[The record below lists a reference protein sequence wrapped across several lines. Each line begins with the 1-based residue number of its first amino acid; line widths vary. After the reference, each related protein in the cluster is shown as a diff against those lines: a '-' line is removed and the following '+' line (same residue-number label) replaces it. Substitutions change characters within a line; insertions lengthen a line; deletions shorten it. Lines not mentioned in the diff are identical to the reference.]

1 MQESGTVACEAINE
15 FGKDTASVSIIVQH
29 DGINGQQLI
38 PNVNGII
45 PGTNGIDDQDTLT
58 QPNDIFLINDVNEG
72 GASPISPGSISQS
85 CDGAF
90 LGGFIIGRLLAPVP
104 MADGTMMTTAQVMM
118 MRLMSMMTGN
128 PMAPMMCQPQP
139 VTTPCPPMVCPPI
152 KTAVCPPGWILLKKL
167 CYKVFHDKET
177 WDNANRKCKRENAIL
192 AEPDTR
198 PEIDFLKILAKI
210 PDTRCRED
218 YWIGGKDRKPP
229 TRDFVWTSRDVSV
242 NIGATDWESGEPNTS
257 ENKQESCMEMR
268 KRFNHKWND
277 KQCSRKQKYICQKR
291 IEELVEG
298 AFQNES
304 KNDKKH
310 LIIKYLTNAC
320 CEEEGK
326 ELVKA
331 VAEGSVYEAKRYLCT
346 FSKVTVKRYLKLKSL
361 WKPKMTSRIDDIK
374 FKIEKTEG
382 QYPIVRSKVTDEIV
396 DSEETTKR
404 VINDEPECYTPS

>member
-1 MQESGTVACEAINE
+1 MSLIFQ
-15 FGKDTASVSIIVQH
+15 VSLVVFVGLTSIYTQQIFPNL

-45 PGTNGIDDQDTLT
+45 TGTNGIDDQDTLT

-128 PMAPMMCQPQP
+128 PMAPMMCQTQP

-152 KTAVCPPGWILLKKL
+152 KTAVCPPGWILFKKL

-177 WDNANRKCKRENAIL
+177 WDNANRNCKGQNAIL

-210 PDTRCRED
+210 PDSDNCRED

-229 TRDFVWTSRDVSV
+229 TNDFVWTSRDVRV
-242 NIGATDWESGEPNTS
+242 NIGATDWASGQPNNFRDNP
-257 ENKQESCMEMR
+257 ENCMEMR
-268 KRFNHKWND
+268 KELNHKWND
-277 KQCSRKQKYICQKR
+277 TPCSQKQKYICQKSATY
-291 IEELVEG
+291 VEVSG
-298 AFQNES
+298 
-304 KNDKKH
+304 
-310 LIIKYLTNAC
+310 
-320 CEEEGK
+320 
-326 ELVKA
+326 
-331 VAEGSVYEAKRYLCT
+331 
-346 FSKVTVKRYLKLKSL
+346 
-361 WKPKMTSRIDDIK
+361 
-374 FKIEKTEG
+374 
-382 QYPIVRSKVTDEIV
+382 
-396 DSEETTKR
+396 
-404 VINDEPECYTPS
+404 